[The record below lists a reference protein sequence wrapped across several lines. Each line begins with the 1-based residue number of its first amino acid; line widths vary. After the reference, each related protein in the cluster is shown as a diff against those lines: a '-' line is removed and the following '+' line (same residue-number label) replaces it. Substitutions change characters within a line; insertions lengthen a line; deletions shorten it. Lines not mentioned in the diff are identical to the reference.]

1 MELIAIKTTEL
12 SELINTVRELRDTVK
27 ELLCSSKPSQSAQ
40 EEFITREQAMEYLH
54 ITSPGKFMNAR
65 KRYDLNCRRV
75 GKKKLFRRS
84 DLDRILEQNG
94 NRLDLSDLNEKEI
107 EAALHRN
114 L

>member
-1 MELIAIKTTEL
+1 MELIMVEASSL
-12 SELINTVRELRDTVK
+12 RELIDTVRELKDTVK
-27 ELLCSSKPSQSAQ
+27 ELLCSSKPTQPTQ

-54 ITSPGKFMNAR
+54 ITSPVKFLNAR

-84 DLDRILEQNG
+84 DLDKILEQNG
-94 NRLDLSDLNEKEI
+94 NRLDLSDLTESEKENS
-107 EAALHRN
+107 LYRN